1 MSLCN
6 KVSSSNSWGGLNTAC
21 HAGCQVPCQTE
32 FAACEVAWAAC
43 KAVCWIGCSCPKC
56 GKARDSCLRACGGT
70 CHYDLHANAA
80 VRGVDGLAGATVS
93 QLTLGSHTF
102 FATLAIPSLA
112 ARLEVDL
119 SIIPTIHDRVSINPL
134 QVNATFTYSCPSP
147 GTVALKLTNLH
158 GSVFDVESIF
168 KFFHSTV
175 GKVPFGLGD
184 KFNSWLS
191 GIQQSITS
199 ELLP

>member
-1 MSLCN
+1 M
-6 KVSSSNSWGGLNTAC
+6 V
-21 HAGCQVPCQTE
+21 QE
-32 FAACEVAWAAC
+32 
-43 KAVCWIGCSCPKC
+43 
-56 GKARDSCLRACGGT
+56 
-70 CHYDLHANAA
+70 
-80 VRGVDGLAGATVS
+80 RGWLPYSVDD
-93 QLTLGSHTF
+93 QHH
-102 FATLAIPSLA
+102 
-112 ARLEVDL
+112 DL

-168 KFFHSTV
+168 RFFHSTV